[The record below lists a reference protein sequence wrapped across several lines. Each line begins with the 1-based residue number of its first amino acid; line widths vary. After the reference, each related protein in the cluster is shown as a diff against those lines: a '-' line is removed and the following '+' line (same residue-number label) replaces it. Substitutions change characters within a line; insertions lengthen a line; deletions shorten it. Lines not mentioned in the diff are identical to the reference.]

1 MSVFS
6 ERCRV
11 RNKLK
16 QSIIVSERTILT
28 TPSDVGSVWSAQG
41 EQQAE

>member
-1 MSVFS
+1 MSVVS

-16 QSIIVSERTILT
+16 QSIIVSERAILT
-28 TPSDVGSVWSAQG
+28 TPSDVGSVWIAKG
-41 EQQAE
+41 KQQAE